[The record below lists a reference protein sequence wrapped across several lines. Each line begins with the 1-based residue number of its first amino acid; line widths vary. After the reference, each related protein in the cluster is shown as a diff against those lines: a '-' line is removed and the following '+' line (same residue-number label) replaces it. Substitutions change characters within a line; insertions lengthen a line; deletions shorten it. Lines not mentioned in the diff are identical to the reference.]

1 MSSSSSSSS
10 GKGSVNDMPS
20 IPSLGISQATV
31 QGRASSKVSFEKF
44 LVEQHGCDDSWPKT
58 MQELTEDQANDK
70 ALYER
75 YAYWLT
81 YESESSRGG
90 ALSLDTIKSYVRTA
104 AQIMKQKFGDTAG
117 SNLAK
122 LDSTGPANWM
132 SRIVSNITRLV
143 VQQAFDEGVD
153 LHSEPSPLHLHH
165 VKAITVR
172 LAEAG
177 TQDAAFR
184 KLVIL
189 MSFIA
194 AGRCGEVASV
204 AWPLI
209 RWDYALGVPVV
220 KWRDIKSS
228 KDKPVVL
235 LPSRLSSDGD
245 IFIGLGDCAVLGQF
259 CIGGPSEFLF
269 SQFANLAGAG
279 VAPKVSKMLQ
289 ALVPGAPGDYSK
301 FTVDDL
307 GLLAHP
313 PTSHDIRHGAVETM
327 EANGVGPGHVIDV
340 TGHAPGSRGDDKT
353 GVQQGSALSSY
364 HKTTPSRV
372 TVGKCLEI

>member
-1 MSSSSSSSS
+1 
-10 GKGSVNDMPS
+10 MPS
-20 IPSLGISQATV
+20 IPAVGISQSTI
-31 QGRASSKVSFEKF
+31 QGRASSRVSFEKF
-44 LVEQHGCDDSWPKT
+44 LEEQHNVDESWPKT
-58 MQELTEDQANDK
+58 MEELTEDQANDK

-90 ALSLDTIKSYVRTA
+90 ALSLDTITSYVRAA
-104 AQIMKQKFGDTAG
+104 AQIMKQRFGKTG
-117 SNLAK
+117 SNLDK
-122 LDSTGPANWM
+122 LESTGSANWM
-132 SRIVSNITRLV
+132 SMIVRNIARLV

-153 LHSEPSPLHLHH
+153 LYSEPSPLHLHH
-165 VKAITVR
+165 VKAITVK

-184 KLVIL
+184 RLVVL

-209 RWDYALGVPVV
+209 RWDYALGIPIV
-220 KWRDIKSS
+220 KWRDIKNN

-259 CIGGPSEFLF
+259 CLGGPSDFLF
-269 SQFANLAGAG
+269 HQFAQLKGAG

-289 ALVPGAPGDYSK
+289 ALVPGAPGDYSEY
-301 FTVDDL
+301 TVNEL

-340 TGHAPGSRGDDKT
+340 TGHAPGSRGGDKT
-353 GVQQGSALSSY
+353 GVQQGSAFASY
-364 HKTTPSRV
+364 HKATPARV